1 MYYIHLNEYLSI
13 KYFPVTPSLHP
24 HCGAAVNG
32 VGNLG
37 YLLAVRNLC
46 QVVSKF
52 VLGFP

>member
-24 HCGAAVNG
+24 QGWTEG
-32 VGNLG
+32 SEVGNLG

>member
-13 KYFPVTPSLHP
+13 KYFPVTPHSTHIA
-24 HCGAAVNG
+24 GQRG
-32 VGNLG
+32 GRNLG

-52 VLGFP
+52 VLGFS